1 VGARKRGGGHE
12 TWTFLCS
19 SPVSPCAL
27 APFSCSP
34 DPALYNMATPARQQH
49 WTVEPEIDEDMNDV
63 DLNLAI
69 GNYGQNL
76 YEQGAPPRRAAHV
89 ERDAG

>member
-1 VGARKRGGGHE
+1 
-12 TWTFLCS
+12 
-19 SPVSPCAL
+19 
-27 APFSCSP
+27 
-34 DPALYNMATPARQQH
+34 MATPARQQH
-49 WTVEPEIDEDMNDV
+49 WTAEPEIDEDMNDV

-89 ERDAG
+89 GRDAG